1 MNITIF
7 NSQRV
12 NYNKTN
18 PRISH
23 NSNTVMPSNLSGL
36 KADTVSFGIR
46 APKKCSHTIGDALE
60 AQMEANLPR
69 FQRIATTY
77 LDVLE
82 SVAFKL
88 KDRGFSFDRAYCEL
102 SPVKSSK
109 ASKSK
114 VIRSGTFKV
123 PDQIRATIYCDDPYN
138 LDKLNLLLAEMKKRG
153 YVLAETDMPIK
164 DLIKRGYIPT
174 AQEAENLNARKII
187 PDLDIR
193 LEDKVSEQIT
203 KLPPELRYSIGKPQK
218 SGYEDIQMRFIRDF
232 DPKKNPV
239 QHELI
244 VLFGPNYSFAKHAE
258 STDVYSSLRLFD
270 ELHMP
275 IAKEKD
281 GSNAHKAERYIDL
294 IKQMFR
300 GKVSEKLF
308 LNAKNKDLYDIQD
321 EVPIT
326 FSETDISLFE
336 NYFNGLKAR
345 VSGAYNDAK
354 KSTDVASIKRQ
365 LTKDAKSDREKIETI
380 QTTLRATIEKY
391 NYQAGLKNS

>member
-232 DPKKNPV
+232 DPKKI
-239 QHELI
+239 L
-244 VLFGPNYSFAKHAE
+244 YS
-258 STDVYSSLRLFD
+258 T
-270 ELHMP
+270 
-275 IAKEKD
+275 
-281 GSNAHKAERYIDL
+281 N
-294 IKQMFR
+294 
-300 GKVSEKLF
+300 
-308 LNAKNKDLYDIQD
+308 
-321 EVPIT
+321 
-326 FSETDISLFE
+326 
-336 NYFNGLKAR
+336 
-345 VSGAYNDAK
+345 
-354 KSTDVASIKRQ
+354 
-365 LTKDAKSDREKIETI
+365 
-380 QTTLRATIEKY
+380 
-391 NYQAGLKNS
+391 